1 MRFCLKGSALFALAV
16 LAAAGDAGAQA
27 VTDPTK
33 PAPPTPAPAPAASN
47 AAPSPFTFTAAYTA
61 DLLDDASGGISP
73 GGSYVDLLK
82 LSAAYDGANAGHDG
96 LTGLIS
102 IEHQFGSQFTAQ
114 RVGAIQAI
122 SASEAQPGT
131 LRLYEAWGQQE
142 VLSGQGGVKVGLI
155 DLNSTFDVQ
164 ETAALFLN
172 ASNGIGPDI
181 GDTGLNGPSDYPTP
195 ALAVTSFYRPAE
207 GWTAQVGVFDGVAGD
222 PAHRGDFIALQ
233 VDGALIIGQIE
244 KRFGDTARIEVG
256 AWTYTAEFPSL
267 DNIGPNGVGRSVG
280 GNDGVYGLLEGQL
293 MPKPGGGDGGLAGW
307 IRAGFANGNI
317 NPIANY
323 ASTGLVYTGL
333 IAGRDKDEIGVSI
346 ARAGLGS
353 GARDQGHLEGRRIG
367 AAETNLETTYRYVV
381 SDWLNVQPDLQYV
394 INPHGDV
401 HIPDALVVGLRL
413 SFTYTK

>member
-1 MRFCLKGSALFALAV
+1 MGYRLSASGLFALAV
-16 LAAAGDAGAQA
+16 LAAATDSNAQT

-33 PAPPTPAPAPAASN
+33 PAPPTPAPAAASAD
-47 AAPSPFTFTAAYTA
+47 AAPSPFTFTGAYTA
-61 DLLDDASGGISP
+61 DLLDDVSGGLNP
-73 GGSYVDLLK
+73 GGAYVDLLK
-82 LSAAYDGANAGHDG
+82 LSAAYDGSSVGHEG

-114 RVGAIQAI
+114 RVGAVQAI

-131 LRLYEAWGQQE
+131 LRLYEAWVQQD
-142 VLSGQGGVKVGLI
+142 VLGGQGGVKAGLI

-207 GWTAQVGVFDGVAGD
+207 GWTAQFGIFDGVAGD
-222 PAHRGDFIALQ
+222 PAHRGDFLALQ
-233 VDGALIIGQIE
+233 IDGALIIGQIE
-244 KRFGDTARIEVG
+244 KRFGDTARIEAG
-256 AWTYTAEFPSL
+256 AWTYTSQFPSL
-267 DNIGPNGVGRSVG
+267 DNVGPNGAGRSVG
-280 GNDGVYGLLEGQL
+280 GNDGAYGLIEGQL

-307 IRAGFANGNI
+307 IRAGLANGNI
-317 NPIANY
+317 NPVANY
-323 ASTGLVYTGL
+323 ASAGLVYTGL
-333 IAGRDKDEIGVSI
+333 IAGRAKDEVGVSI
-346 ARAGLGS
+346 ARAGLGD
-353 GARDQGHLEGRRIG
+353 GARHQGALEGRRIG

-381 SDWLNVQPDLQYV
+381 NDWLNVQPDLQYV
-394 INPHGDV
+394 IDPHGDV

-413 SFTYTK
+413 AFTYTK